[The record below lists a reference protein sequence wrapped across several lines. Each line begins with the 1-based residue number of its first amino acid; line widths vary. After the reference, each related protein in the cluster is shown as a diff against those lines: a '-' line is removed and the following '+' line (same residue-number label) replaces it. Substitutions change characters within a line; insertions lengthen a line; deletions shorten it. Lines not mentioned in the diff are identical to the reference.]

1 MQVSSFSDKL
11 TEQLQN
17 PTSEL
22 QQFFSKAFSLEQ
34 TQAGNER
41 LKPQYEK

>member
-34 TQAGNER
+34 TQTENDR
-41 LKPQYEK
+41 LKFQYEK

>member
-1 MQVSSFSDKL
+1 MQDSSISDKL

-22 QQFFSKAFSLEQ
+22 QQYFSKAFSLEQ
-34 TQAGNER
+34 TQAENER
-41 LKPQYEK
+41 LKLQYEK

>member
-17 PTSEL
+17 QTSEL
-22 QQFFSKAFSLEQ
+22 KQGFSKAFSLEQ
-34 TQAGNER
+34 TQAENER
-41 LKPQYEK
+41 LKLQYEK